1 MSIFWG
7 FLFSFLYMLWFT
19 LEVIGISWFW
29 KCRFVKSQASVQK
42 NNINLLL
49 STSWRLMKDSLWWAS
64 ISLWMPYLPDS
75 FLFQLHNLGW
85 AFPSVFFFMHP
96 CSLTLPPHA
105 CASLHVLS
113 YSFTWK
119 GSTGFF
125 CFFFFPIVMMTIS
138 NSQYFDSRKK
148 LFQLL
153 SNIIQIKLYS

>member
-29 KCRFVKSQASVQK
+29 KCRFVKSQASIQK

-75 FLFQLHNLGW
+75 FLIN
-85 AFPSVFFFMHP
+85 
-96 CSLTLPPHA
+96 
-105 CASLHVLS
+105 
-113 YSFTWK
+113 WK
-119 GSTGFF
+119 EVPEYIYFH
-125 CFFFFPIVMMTIS
+125 TIS
-138 NSQYFDSRKK
+138 FHLNMK
-148 LFQLL
+148 QLL
-153 SNIIQIKLYS
+153 SFKKEKKSYYTKKVTIQLLHDTFEFNEIVIEFMEIVKSGIKMWKYSNIKSLK